1 MDKIVHTEWSD
12 GPMARVKY
20 FITQEEDG
28 TRWMCKVNRSGV
40 GREEEEAT
48 PGDRVYDV
56 TSYGDNWWGI
66 LSDYNDRILNL
77 HHAGNK
83 SIPVARTPLI
93 SFRSEKWEGWSLFDV
108 LEREKSLTYAQI
120 KKIMEDEKMEV
131 CADGVC
137 RYINRC
143 VINAR

>member
-1 MDKIVHTEWSD
+1 MNKIVHTEWSD
-12 GPMARVKY
+12 GPMPRVKY

-83 SIPVARTPLI
+83 SIPVERTPLI
-93 SFRSEKWEGWSLFDV
+93 SFRRLVTLRCLGK
-108 LEREKSLTYAQI
+108 RE
-120 KKIMEDEKMEV
+120 
-131 CADGVC
+131 
-137 RYINRC
+137 
-143 VINAR
+143 VIDLCSDQKDHGR